1 MQKSLLLEQTSKSQI
16 PFFRGSWIADYP
28 DAENFLG
35 VFYSRNPAPPNY
47 TRYANAAYDRLYEK
61 ALNEQVDSVRYQY
74 YRAMDKLLMN
84 DAIVIPL
91 WYDMVLRLVQPE
103 VEGFY
108 PNSLNMLELRNTRL
122 F

>member
-1 MQKSLLLEQTSKSQI
+1 
-16 PFFRGSWIADYP
+16 
-28 DAENFLG
+28 
-35 VFYSRNPAPPNY
+35 
-47 TRYANAAYDRLYEK
+47 
-61 ALNEQVDSVRYQY
+61 
-74 YRAMDKLLMN
+74 MDKLLMN

-122 F
+122 L